1 MLDRDFRPRS
11 AALPL
16 GHKLIALILAAAAGW
31 GAYSWLSYKTMR
43 SARTAEL
50 SFDATTART
59 IDPGLAEAREP
70 AVALAQSI
78 LNDQAIAGLSKQ
90 AYLASSVMDSR
101 IGEFRSRLDL
111 AQPSA
116 QVLDVRFQDTDA
128 TRSRAA
134 ANAIAEALATW
145 NPSAVPTTAPA
156 ATPQPAASSTPAPVP
171 AAAPPV
177 QSAKQPSVRHTAQP
191 DHSLSDALGAL
202 EEELATT
209 NRQVDRL
216 SENGGRTR
224 TERRPHSNSLSSYN
238 QSKQQQLMRN
248 EVKAAQ
254 KQLDHLQVKYANAD
268 PGAGIGTR
276 LSEIRQALASVWP
289 ASRAGSS
296 GFNGA
301 GVSASQLR
309 RERAELSQAVRIVER
324 ERKAIQH
331 TEVAQG
337 VTESNLAAPKSPAS
351 SNASAAGSATPSPA
365 ASTSG
370 PAASTPAPAPP
381 SPAPGPAAGKS
392 LKNPLQLVRLAG
404 SAAPIAPW
412 PAVAAGVLC
421 GLIYLGAAKWRYRSV
436 PNEDYIV
443 EDAVERVPA
452 AQRFITPNVPPP
464 APEPSVNKVADLPAE
479 RSEPLPASFPRQ
491 RAFFTFDP
499 APEEDA
505 PSHGDRPEEPE
516 QRFSAPAEEPP
527 AVRPERTAVEENVAE
542 TGDPVADRIRKA
554 FSEGSIRTL
563 FEESATRRAHD
574 APEADEDSPEHSAP
588 PDRLAG

>member
-11 AALPL
+11 TALPL
-16 GHKLIALILAAAAGW
+16 GHKVFALIIAAAAGW

-50 SFDATTART
+50 SFDAATART
-59 IDPGLAEAREP
+59 IDAGVAEAKEP

-78 LNDQAIAGLSKQ
+78 LNDQAVAGLSKQ
-90 AYLASSVMDSR
+90 AYLASSVMNSR

-116 QVLDVRFQDTDA
+116 QVLDVRFQDADP

-145 NPSAVPTTAPA
+145 NPSAAPVVAPA
-156 ATPQPAASSTPAPVP
+156 ATPQPVAPSTPPPVP
-171 AAAPPV
+171 AAAPPLK
-177 QSAKQPSVRHTAQP
+177 SAKTPSVRHVAQP
-191 DHSLSDALGAL
+191 DHSLCDALGAL
-202 EEELATT
+202 EEELAATS
-209 NRQVDRL
+209 RQADRL
-216 SENGGRTR
+216 GENSGRMR
-224 TERRPHSNSLSSYN
+224 GERRPHSNSLSSYN
-238 QSKQQQLMRN
+238 QSKQQQLLRN

-254 KQLDHLQVKYANAD
+254 KKVDHLQVQYANAD
-268 PGAGIGTR
+268 PAAGIGVR
-276 LSEIRQALASVWP
+276 LSEIHQALASVWP

-324 ERKAIQH
+324 ERKAIQQ
-331 TEVAQG
+331 TEVAQD
-337 VTESNLAAPKSPAS
+337 VTESNLAAPKSLAS
-351 SNASAAGSATPSPA
+351 SNASATGSVPSPSP
-365 ASTSG
+365 STSE

-381 SPAPGPAAGKS
+381 PPAPGLTAGKS
-392 LKNPLQLVRLAG
+392 LKNPLRLVRLAG
-404 SAAPIAPW
+404 SPAPISPW

-421 GLIYLGAAKWRYRSV
+421 GLVYLGAAKWRYRSV
-436 PNEDYIV
+436 SNEDYII
-443 EDAVERVPA
+443 ENPMESAPPLG
-452 AQRFITPNVPPP
+452 RFITPDVPVQVPD
-464 APEPSVNKVADLPAE
+464 PSTNKVAGSPPNP
-479 RSEPLPASFPRQ
+479 SEPLPASFPRQ

-499 APEEDA
+499 SPQEDVPPRPVRLEETEQRSPE
-505 PSHGDRPEEPE
+505 PTEEPLVASE
-516 QRFSAPAEEPP
+516 
-527 AVRPERTAVEENVAE
+527 ERTAMEESAAE

-563 FEESATRRAHD
+563 FEESAIRNARIAD
-574 APEADEDSPEHSAP
+574 ESDEDSPEHSAP